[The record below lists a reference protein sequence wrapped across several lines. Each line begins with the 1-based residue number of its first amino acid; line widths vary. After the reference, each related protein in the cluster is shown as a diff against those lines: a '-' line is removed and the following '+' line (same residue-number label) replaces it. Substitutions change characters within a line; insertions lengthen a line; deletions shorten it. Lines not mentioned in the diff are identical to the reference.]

1 MTDFTQPAN
10 PETASKDHHSAKSKT
25 LMSDGDLFAFPLSP
39 AQERMWLADRARPGN
54 SSYNASFRWRLEGPL
69 DPDILE
75 RAFNEI
81 VRRHEILR
89 ATFSRIDRDPVQLI
103 APSAPLRIEMR
114 DLRLLPAE
122 QRESEMDRLAAE
134 EALRSIDID
143 KGPIIRVGLLW
154 MEDQRYILMLTI
166 HHLVCDGWSIGLI
179 MEELQKIYAAFA
191 EGRESPLRDLDIQ
204 YPDYVVWQREC
215 LAGAEIEQ
223 QLAYWKKKFAN
234 YKRLEVPAD
243 FPHAAER
250 TTNSATV
257 SMLLPRE
264 LTEALKKFGNE
275 QGGTLFITSLAV
287 CLALLRRYSGETDIA
302 VGSPLAGRNRTDLE
316 GLVGLFVNHV
326 VFRSDVA
333 GDPTFPEFV
342 AQVRDTVWE
351 AFANQDVPFGNVV
364 KEARGSPESQ
374 SDPFFFVNFICQRE
388 YARAATFVFEFAG
401 IRMSTM
407 PSKSQGAL
415 YDLNFF
421 MVEREVGWRL
431 SLEYNT
437 DLYSERTAKQMLEH
451 FREIL
456 DAVAANPNRRLS
468 EFSLSGNVRLPRPRP
483 AC

>member
-1 MTDFTQPAN
+1 MST
-10 PETASKDHHSAKSKT
+10 TA
-25 LMSDGDLFAFPLSP
+25 GDLFAFPLSP

-54 SSYNASFRWRLEGPL
+54 SSYNASFRWRLDGQL

-89 ATFSRIDRDPVQLI
+89 ATFSCIDRDPFQLI
-103 APSAPLRIEMR
+103 ASTAPLQIEIR

-122 QRESEMDRLAAE
+122 QRESEMDRLSAE

-143 KGPIIRVGLLW
+143 RGPVIRVGLLR
-154 MEDQRYILMLTI
+154 MEDQRYILTLTI

-179 MEELQKIYAAFA
+179 MEELQKIYTAFA
-191 EGRESPLRDLDIQ
+191 EGRQSPLPDLAIQ
-204 YPDYVVWQREC
+204 YPDYVVWERERV
-215 LAGAEIEQ
+215 ASPEIEQ
-223 QLAYWKKKFAN
+223 QINYWKKKFAN

-243 FPHAAER
+243 FPHTVER
-250 TTNSATV
+250 TSNSAIV

-264 LTEALKKFGNE
+264 LTEGLREFSNE

-287 CLALLRRYSGETDIA
+287 CSALLCRYSGETDIA
-302 VGSPLAGRNRTDLE
+302 VGSPLAGRNRADLE
-316 GLVGLFVNHV
+316 NLVGLFVNHV
-326 VFRSDVA
+326 VFRSDVT
-333 GDPTFPEFV
+333 GDPPFTEFV
-342 AQVRDTVWE
+342 AKVRDTVWE
-351 AFANQDVPFGNVV
+351 ALANQDVPFGTVV
-364 KEARGSPESQ
+364 LGARGSPESQ

-431 SLEYNT
+431 SLEYNI
-437 DLYSERTAKQMLEH
+437 DLYSESTAKQMLVH
-451 FREIL
+451 FREML

-468 EFSLSGNVRLPRPRP
+468 EFSLSGDTQLPRRRP
-483 AC
+483 ANAATPIAGTPVAPRYPP